1 MDWVRLWPRLER
13 PRLAMGANHAKVY
26 EAPAGFVP
34 QQSAAVLQRQFDDCI
49 PVYRGDV
56 PAPMASA
63 MRRSDGRMSPT
74 PLDPSFVLKTSRYE
88 FVVGSSPEENAAHHY
103 LVSLGE

>member
-1 MDWVRLWPRLER
+1 
-13 PRLAMGANHAKVY
+13 MGANHAKVY

-49 PVYRGDV
+49 PVYRDDV